1 LRMWM
6 NWLAGV
12 DSFVLVNYVHYIY
25 IIDTC
30 FDTHMHIHFIM
41 GIGL

>member
-1 LRMWM
+1 M

-12 DSFVLVNYVHYIY
+12 DSFVLVNYVHYYIY